1 MSLSKWCKMA
11 AIFSLVII
19 ALWSISGC
27 RSAATLTT
35 DSPLATVSP
44 IAETHSLPTPMA
56 GYGVLGGRLVNQATG
71 DPVGGRVVY
80 LGNLLPLQPEGFL
93 ITMAEQNGVR
103 TITDPEGYF
112 VFPQVVSGTYALI
125 LWSPAEPQ
133 VLKDPATGDE
143 YLIDVPEGERVDVG
157 ALPVSIP

>member
-1 MSLSKWCKMA
+1 M
-11 AIFSLVII
+11 
-19 ALWSISGC
+19 
-27 RSAATLTT
+27 
-35 DSPLATVSP
+35 
-44 IAETHSLPTPMA
+44 
-56 GYGVLGGRLVNQATG
+56 NQATG